1 MKDRTMLILLIV
13 FGILCIGV
21 KVSEDGMQFLLLWQ
35 SVSTEEQEET
45 VAVAEKTA
53 ENIADGDLLSG
64 ENDQPGPK
72 SDMDG
77 SVSESEA
84 SSTETDSEQ
93 PVTYSITKT
102 DINQTIRVLLS
113 PQNNGTYLQPSICVK
128 SAGDEHTYTA
138 KELQKN
144 GVKLHPE
151 SPFHLAFGDTE
162 DPREFSGIL
171 YLYPEGDSVYAVNA
185 VDLEEYTANVVPG
198 EMPAYYPSEALRA
211 QAVCART
218 YALRHMD
225 KKAGYHA
232 DVDDTVSSQVYKNT
246 GRKDSTDQA
255 VSDTRGLILA
265 DQNGRAAQIYFYS
278 TSYGFCSRDDV
289 WQEKPAAAIL
299 KRNYLGDVG
308 FCADADDLRDEKAF
322 TAYIRSADA
331 HAYESDEPWFR
342 WHVTIPVE
350 KLTEF
355 CRKKDAAVLDPVT
368 SVQITKRAS
377 GYAAKELTL
386 YCGRQKL
393 VIEGEYAIREF
404 LSPEDLQLINQKET
418 VTDRNVL
425 PGSYIVIDPVEEN
438 GVLTAVTVYGG
449 GYGHGVGLSQNGAKC
464 MAKAGMDYRQI
475 LSEFFD
481 IS

>member
-21 KVSEDGMQFLLLWQ
+21 KASEDGVKFLLPWQ
-35 SVSTEEQEET
+35 SVLTERLAET
-45 VAVAEKTA
+45 AAEADKTA
-53 ENIADGDLLSG
+53 ENIADEDLHSG
-64 ENDQPGPK
+64 ENDRSGQE
-72 SDMDG
+72 SDLDG
-77 SVSESEA
+77 SVRKSEVPL
-84 SSTETDSEQ
+84 TETDSEQ
-93 PVTYSITKT
+93 PVTYRITKT
-102 DINQTIRVLLS
+102 DTKQTIRVLLS
-113 PQNNGTYLQPSICVK
+113 PQNNGTYLQPFICVK
-128 SAGDEHTYTA
+128 TAGEEHTYTA
-138 KELQKN
+138 NELQKN
-144 GVKLHPE
+144 GIKLQPE
-151 SPFHLAFGDTE
+151 SPFQLVFGATE
-162 DPREFSGIL
+162 DLREFSGIL
-171 YLYPEGDSVYAVNA
+171 YLYPDGDSIYAVNE

-198 EMPAYYPSEALRA
+198 EMPAYYPAEALKA

-218 YALRHMD
+218 YALRHID
-225 KKAGYHA
+225 GEAQYHA

-255 VSDTRGLILA
+255 VSDTEGLILA
-265 DQNGRAAQIYFYS
+265 DAKGRAAQLYFYS

-289 WQEKPAAAIL
+289 WQKKPAATIL
-299 KRNYLGDVG
+299 KRNYLGE
-308 FCADADDLRDEKAF
+308 ADSRADTDDLRDEKAF
-322 TAYIRSADA
+322 DAYIRSADA

-355 CRKKDAAVLDPVT
+355 CRKKDATVVEPVT

-377 GYAAKELTL
+377 GYAAKELEI
-386 YCGRQKL
+386 YCGQQKL

-404 LSPEDLQLINQKET
+404 LSPEDLQLINQKKT
-418 VTDRNVL
+418 VTDRKVL